1 LKTRRDKELYQV
13 LVFGNGFI
21 VKKTTV
27 YLIYDELIR
36 EKTEQLETQ
45 EELATVS
52 DGDENECSVRPQ
64 VELVDEKDIVF
75 SGDDN
80 EGIVRTSSPQVELVD
95 ENGGAD
101 SCCGLIKYSFRQ
113 WITDF
118 MCRLVQ
124 CWG

>member
-1 LKTRRDKELYQV
+1 
-13 LVFGNGFI
+13 
-21 VKKTTV
+21 VKKTSV
-27 YLIYDELIR
+27 YLIY
-36 EKTEQLETQ
+36 EQLDTQ

-52 DGDENECSVRPQ
+52 DGDENECNVRGSSPQ

-80 EGIVRTSSPQVELVD
+80 EGIVRTSSQKVELVD

-118 MCRLVQ
+118 LCRLVQ
-124 CWG
+124 CWGLSSWT